1 MTALIQRSSVR
12 LDSKTR
18 RKLQDQR
25 RMKFRRAIEAR
36 AEEQR
41 LAVELDELLF
51 LNQLLDERQA
61 QRRQQ
66 APGQYLTH

>member
-1 MTALIQRSSVR
+1 MTALVQESSVR

-61 QRRQQ
+61 QRLQQ
-66 APGQYLTH
+66 VPGRYLTH

>member
-1 MTALIQRSSVR
+1 MTALIQQSSVR

-41 LAVELDELLF
+41 LAVEVDELLF

>member
-1 MTALIQRSSVR
+1 MTALIQESSVR

-36 AEEQR
+36 AEDQR

>member
-1 MTALIQRSSVR
+1 MTALVQESSVR
-12 LDSKTR
+12 LDSKAR

-61 QRRQQ
+61 QRRQP
-66 APGQYLTH
+66 APGRYLTH

>member
-1 MTALIQRSSVR
+1 MTALIQESSVR

-61 QRRQQ
+61 QRLQQ
-66 APGQYLTH
+66 APGRYLTH

>member
-1 MTALIQRSSVR
+1 MTALVQESSVR
-12 LDSKTR
+12 LDSKAR

>member
-1 MTALIQRSSVR
+1 MTALVQESSVR

-41 LAVELDELLF
+41 LAVELDESLF

-61 QRRQQ
+61 QRLQQ
-66 APGQYLTH
+66 APERYLTH

>member
-1 MTALIQRSSVR
+1 
-12 LDSKTR
+12 
-18 RKLQDQR
+18 
-25 RMKFRRAIEAR
+25 MKFRRAIEAR

>member
-1 MTALIQRSSVR
+1 MTALIQQSSVR

-66 APGQYLTH
+66 APEQYLTH

>member
-1 MTALIQRSSVR
+1 MTALVQESSLR

-66 APGQYLTH
+66 VPAQYLTH

>member
-1 MTALIQRSSVR
+1 MTALIQQSSVR

-51 LNQLLDERQA
+51 LNQLLDERQV

>member
-1 MTALIQRSSVR
+1 MTALIQESRVR

-36 AEEQR
+36 VEDQR
-41 LAVELDELLF
+41 LALELDELLF

>member
-1 MTALIQRSSVR
+1 MTALIQQSSVR

-61 QRRQQ
+61 QRLQ

>member
-1 MTALIQRSSVR
+1 MTALIQESRVR
-12 LDSKTR
+12 LDSKAR

-61 QRRQQ
+61 QRLQQ
-66 APGQYLTH
+66 ARAPYLTH

>member
-1 MTALIQRSSVR
+1 MTALIQQSSIR

>member
-1 MTALIQRSSVR
+1 MTALIQQSSVR

-61 QRRQQ
+61 QRLQQ
-66 APGQYLTH
+66 APGRYLTH

>member
-1 MTALIQRSSVR
+1 
-12 LDSKTR
+12 
-18 RKLQDQR
+18 
-25 RMKFRRAIEAR
+25 MKFRRAIEAR

-61 QRRQQ
+61 QRLQP
-66 APGQYLTH
+66 APGRYLTH

>member
-1 MTALIQRSSVR
+1 MTALIQESSVR

-41 LAVELDELLF
+41 LAVELDELMF

>member
-1 MTALIQRSSVR
+1 MTALIQESSVR

-25 RMKFRRAIEAR
+25 RMKFRRAIEVR

>member
-1 MTALIQRSSVR
+1 MTALVQESSAR

-61 QRRQQ
+61 QRLQQ
-66 APGQYLTH
+66 VPGRYLTH

>member
-1 MTALIQRSSVR
+1 MTALVQESSLR

-61 QRRQQ
+61 QRRQP
-66 APGQYLTH
+66 APAQYLTH

>member
-1 MTALIQRSSVR
+1 MTALIQESSVR

-36 AEEQR
+36 VEDQR
-41 LAVELDELLF
+41 LALELDELLF

>member
-1 MTALIQRSSVR
+1 MTALIQQSSVR

>member
-1 MTALIQRSSVR
+1 MTALVQESSVR

-61 QRRQQ
+61 QRLQQ
-66 APGQYLTH
+66 APGRYLTH

>member
-1 MTALIQRSSVR
+1 MTALIQESSVR

-41 LAVELDELLF
+41 LAMELDELLF

-61 QRRQQ
+61 QRLQQ
-66 APGQYLTH
+66 APGRYLTH

>member
-1 MTALIQRSSVR
+1 MTALIQESSVR

-36 AEEQR
+36 VEEQR

>member
-1 MTALIQRSSVR
+1 MTALVQESSVR

-61 QRRQQ
+61 QCRQQ

>member
-1 MTALIQRSSVR
+1 MTALIQESSVR

-41 LAVELDELLF
+41 LAVALDELLF

>member
-1 MTALIQRSSVR
+1 MTALIQESSVR

-41 LAVELDELLF
+41 LAVELDESLF

-61 QRRQQ
+61 QRLQQ
-66 APGQYLTH
+66 VPGRYLTH

>member
-1 MTALIQRSSVR
+1 MTALIPESSVR

>member
-1 MTALIQRSSVR
+1 MTALIQQSSVR
-12 LDSKTR
+12 FDSKTR